1 MGHWQPRPQTVWPL
15 HLKSAAAGTE
25 QSITDGL
32 PSDLAALGR
41 SVGGAAASHLT
52 AAQNGIDDAVRAFPD
67 HERIIAALAGAAA
80 ALEAAAAN
88 LAADQ
93 AIAAGH
99 RIGRKLREI
108 DAALLLAAGI
118 RGTAWLSTSAIP
130 AGGATEL
137 CVHTEPEGITQ
148 LPVADGAL
156 SVGAPTSRDGIARYP
171 VAAAA
176 DAAPTSPFLD
186 GDWRLAG
193 NGLLAVEISADIGGR
208 RASAMLDLEEAAAI
222 VPARS
227 VAPDPEVVI
236 VPLPARPEAVAVT
249 LNVEGTSGPTTIGTV
264 DGLAIT
270 PTAAGVTMTP
280 RSDLRA
286 GGYRLPIRVGGEPAY
301 RQVPIAYPH
310 IGRTRTIVPAM
321 LDVLA
326 LDLALPEAARVGYV
340 GGGADRVG
348 LWLARMGLAADELD
362 AAALADDLSRYT
374 TIVVGVFAYGLRPD
388 LAAATDR
395 IHAWVRAG
403 GHLVTL
409 YHRPAD
415 GWDPNH
421 TPPAPIVIGSPSIR
435 WRVTDPAAE
444 IAVLAPDHP
453 LLNTPNRIGPE
464 DWSAWDKERGL
475 YFAAD
480 WDPAYTALISL
491 HDRGEAPLSGAL
503 LSASVGRGRHTH
515 TSLVLHHQMDRL
527 VPGAF
532 RLMANLTQPA

>member
-1 MGHWQPRPQTVWPL
+1 
-15 HLKSAAAGTE
+15 
-25 QSITDGL
+25 
-32 PSDLAALGR
+32 
-41 SVGGAAASHLT
+41 
-52 AAQNGIDDAVRAFPD
+52 
-67 HERIIAALAGAAA
+67 
-80 ALEAAAAN
+80 
-88 LAADQ
+88 
-93 AIAAGH
+93 
-99 RIGRKLREI
+99 
-108 DAALLLAAGI
+108 
-118 RGTAWLSTSAIP
+118 
-130 AGGATEL
+130 
-137 CVHTEPEGITQ
+137 
-148 LPVADGAL
+148 
-156 SVGAPTSRDGIARYP
+156 
-171 VAAAA
+171 
-176 DAAPTSPFLD
+176 
-186 GDWRLAG
+186 
-193 NGLLAVEISADIGGR
+193 
-208 RASAMLDLEEAAAI
+208 
-222 VPARS
+222 
-227 VAPDPEVVI
+227 
-236 VPLPARPEAVAVT
+236 
-249 LNVEGTSGPTTIGTV
+249 
-264 DGLAIT
+264 
-270 PTAAGVTMTP
+270 
-280 RSDLRA
+280 
-286 GGYRLPIRVGGEPAY
+286 
-301 RQVPIAYPH
+301 
-310 IGRTRTIVPAM
+310 M

-409 YHRPAD
+409 YHRPTD

-421 TPPAPIVIGSPSIR
+421 TPPAPIMIGSPSIR

-464 DWSAWDKERGL
+464 DWSGWDKERGL

-480 WDPAYTALISL
+480 WDPAYAALISL

-503 LSASVGRGRHTH
+503 LSASIGRGRHTH